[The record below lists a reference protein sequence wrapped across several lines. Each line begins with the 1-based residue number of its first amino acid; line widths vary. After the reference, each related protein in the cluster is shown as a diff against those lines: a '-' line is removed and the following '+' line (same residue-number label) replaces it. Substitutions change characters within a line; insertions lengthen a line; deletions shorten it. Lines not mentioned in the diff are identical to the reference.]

1 MTVESGQRSRALWRR
16 QLVLTVLAVVA
27 FASVAG
33 ITQIALSDWG
43 RSPANRAEALTLA
56 ALVGIAVVV
65 LLGAACL
72 HALRIAQLVLRRG
85 ETD

>member
-1 MTVESGQRSRALWRR
+1 MSPDNDQRSRALWRR

-43 RSPANRAEALTLA
+43 RSPGNRAEALAMA
-56 ALVGIAVVV
+56 AVVGIAVIV